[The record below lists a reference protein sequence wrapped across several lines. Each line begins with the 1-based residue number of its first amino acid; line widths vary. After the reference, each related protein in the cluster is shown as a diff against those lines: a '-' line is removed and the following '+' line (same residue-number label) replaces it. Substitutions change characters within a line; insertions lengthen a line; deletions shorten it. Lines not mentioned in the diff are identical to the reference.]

1 MSNKILIDSGSDLN
15 ESEAKNLGLNFIPMQ
30 IQFGDREYL
39 DGIDLFGNKF
49 FELLEKSNDLP
60 KTSLINYY
68 RWNET
73 FEELTKDGSEVMAIT
88 LSSKLSGTYNAA
100 LDASKNFNG
109 VRVVD
114 SLNATY
120 GEAILGIYALELVK
134 KGLSLNAIIEELEEK
149 KKDICV
155 YAVIDTL
162 KYLKKGGRISA
173 TAAIA
178 GTLLS
183 VKVVIGVI
191 NGEVQ
196 LINKVIGRKKGNSF
210 IRSLVDS
217 TNGIDYAMP
226 YGLIYSGTDTTNL
239 DNFKT
244 DIKDITLN
252 NHFPEHSLGCTIGTH
267 IGPGAVGIV
276 YFKKV

>member
-1 MSNKILIDSGSDLN
+1 MSIKILIDSGSDLN

-73 FEELTKDGSEVMAIT
+73 FEELTKDGSEVIAIT
-88 LSSKLSGTYNAA
+88 LSSELSGTYNAA

-162 KYLKKGGRISA
+162 KYLKK
-173 TAAIA
+173 
-178 GTLLS
+178 
-183 VKVVIGVI
+183 V
-191 NGEVQ
+191 EEYPQ
-196 LINKVIGRKKGNSF
+196 LPPLQERYCPSK
-210 IRSLVDS
+210 
-217 TNGIDYAMP
+217 
-226 YGLIYSGTDTTNL
+226 
-239 DNFKT
+239 
-244 DIKDITLN
+244 
-252 NHFPEHSLGCTIGTH
+252 
-267 IGPGAVGIV
+267 
-276 YFKKV
+276 